1 MTATMTVPIT
11 APITAPVTAP
21 MTAPMSRT
29 HGHLLI
35 HREDFQIRLANES
48 WRAKSNTLVERMYS
62 WRGYK
67 VGAGG
72 SSTQRTS
79 MTVQACSGDQVFG
92 TLNVGLD
99 SPAGLAC
106 DALYKAEID
115 AFRSQGR
122 VCAEFTR
129 LAIEP
134 EAGSKELLGA
144 LFHVAYLFATTTG
157 GATDMFMEVNPR
169 HVAFYKRM
177 LNFSTAGECR
187 ICPRVDAPAVLLHLD
202 VEHARQQIALYG
214 GHRGGAK
221 RSLYPYFCP
230 PDEDAALRRRLRDL
244 ETEDRPPAFS
254 PARDRRPTWTGAS
267 SASRN
272 AILAPAARVL
282 ALSEACA

>member
-1 MTATMTVPIT
+1 MTATMTMPM
-11 APITAPVTAP
+11 TAP

-29 HGHLLI
+29 RGHLLI
-35 HREDFQIRLANES
+35 DRDAFQIRLANES

-72 SSTQRTS
+72 PSTQPKS
-79 MTVQACSGDQVFG
+79 ITVQACSGDQVFG
-92 TLNVGLD
+92 TLNVGFD

-134 EAGSKELLGA
+134 ELGSKELLAA
-144 LFHVAYLFATTTG
+144 LFHVTYLFAATTG
-157 GATDMFMEVNPR
+157 RATDLFMEVNPR

-177 LNFSTAGECR
+177 LNFSPAGECKT
-187 ICPRVDAPAVLLHLD
+187 CPRVDAPAVLLHLD
-202 VEHARQQIALYG
+202 VEHARQQVALYG

-221 RSLYPYFCP
+221 RSLYPYFCS
-230 PDEDAALRRRLRDL
+230 PDEDAVLRRRVRDL
-244 ETEDRPPAFS
+244 EIEDRPPAFS
-254 PARDRRPTWTGAS
+254 LARDRRSTWGGAN
-267 SASRN
+267 SASPN
-272 AILAPAARVL
+272 AILAPAARFM